1 MMLWNEMTGPGNA
14 FSAEV
19 GGVFFGQFSGL
30 RPMQVSAIESLCAG
44 RNIVLS
50 AGTGSGKTEA
60 VVAPLISR
68 YRNDALREDCSVLLY
83 VCPTKALINDLARRL
98 GPPLERLN
106 LTLAVRH
113 GDRND
118 LRDGGSAHVI
128 LTTPESLGILITQ
141 NHEALKTIRAVVL
154 DEVHL
159 LYNNQRGLM
168 TAVLL
173 HRLRRSVAHL
183 IQMAA
188 LSATVGSLEDIREFI
203 LGDTAEA
210 DLLAYPGGRTIDGDI
225 RTVRGESDA
234 AAILER
240 LASPAGRKLL
250 VFVNSRREAEA
261 LAAELKTR
269 PNLEGLVAT
278 HHSSLSPEGREA
290 VESWFGSADRAVC
303 VSTSTLEMG
312 IDIGDIDAVVL
323 YGPPSTVESLLQRI
337 GRGNRRSN
345 KTNVVCLS
353 RDCANSIRE
362 TAVFSTM
369 LGLAAEGRM
378 PARVPFHLLGAVSQ
392 QCLSIILS
400 REGGYTRVQDLCDE
414 VGYRRDLD
422 RSVIEEIL
430 EELGV
435 QEFLKRHGYKNR
447 FGADEKLWDLAEKNL
462 IWGNFPIAGQ
472 NMDLEDGGRL
482 IGTIPRANLMRLIP
496 GSVFRFGGSRYRVKG
511 LVDQKLRV
519 SPAPGKG
526 GEVSLIFGNKG
537 AEGLDAFVA
546 DSLWHWLFRVTE
558 ESSFL
563 AKAQWEPVEGVI
575 TELLGAVGLDDLPF
589 SETGKGVRYYTFA
602 GIAVN
607 RVILAWLGLS
617 SSGAE
622 DISIVLPKVV
632 DWSKLPTS
640 QSELLGAAESC
651 FASSDRQ
658 TIFQQCLPL
667 EFQRKE
673 WAEEWLKDA
682 DATKVLIRLAA
693 SNPVP
698 VPSELFSK
706 LNS

>member
-1 MMLWNEMTGPGNA
+1 MMPWIEMMGADNT
-14 FSAEV
+14 FSPEV

-30 RPMQVSAIESLCAG
+30 RPMQVAAIESLCAG

-60 VVAPLISR
+60 VVAPLISQ
-68 YRNDALREDCSVLLY
+68 YRSVALQEDCPVLLY

-98 GPPLERLN
+98 EPPLERLS
-106 LTLAVRH
+106 LSLAVRH

-118 LRDGGSAHVI
+118 LRNGGTAHVI

-141 NHEALKTIRAVVL
+141 NHESLKTIRAVVL

-173 HRLRRSVAHL
+173 HRLRRSVGHL
-183 IQMAA
+183 LQTAA
-188 LSATVGSLEDIREFI
+188 LSATVGRLEDIRKFI
-203 LGDTAEA
+203 LGDNAQA
-210 DLLAYPGGRTIDGDI
+210 DLLAFPGGRTIDGDI
-225 RTVRGESDA
+225 RTVRSEADA
-234 AAILER
+234 AALVGR
-240 LASPAGRKLL
+240 LVKAPGRKLL
-250 VFVNSRREAEA
+250 VFVNSRGEAEA
-261 LAAELKTR
+261 LVARLKEN
-269 PNLEGLVAT
+269 PEMDGIVAT
-278 HHSSLSPEGREA
+278 HHSSLSPEGREV

-353 RDCANSIRE
+353 RDGADSIRE
-362 TAVFSTM
+362 TAIFSTM

-378 PARVPFHLLGAVSQ
+378 PARAPLQLFGAVGQ
-392 QCLSIILS
+392 QCLAAVLG

-414 VGYRRDLD
+414 VGFRPDLE
-422 RSVIEEIL
+422 RPVIEEIL

-435 QEFLKRHGYKNR
+435 QEFLQRHGYKNR
-447 FGADEKLWDLAEKNL
+447 FGAGEKLWDLAEKNL

-472 NMDLEDGGRL
+472 NVDLEVGGRL
-482 IGTIPRANLMRLIP
+482 IGTIPRANLMRLVP
-496 GSVFRFGGSRYRVKG
+496 GAVFRFGGSRYRVKG

-526 GEVSLIFGNKG
+526 GEVTLVFGNRG

-546 DSLWHWLFRVTE
+546 DSLWHWLFRATE

-563 AKAQWEPVEGVI
+563 TKAHWEPIEKVI
-575 TELLGAVGLDDLPF
+575 TELRGVAGLEDLPF
-589 SETGKGVRYYTFA
+589 SGTGATVRYFTFA
-602 GIAVN
+602 GITVN
-607 RVILAWLGLS
+607 RVILAWLGLPPG
-617 SSGAE
+617 GA
-622 DISIVLPKVV
+622 DDLSIVLPTAV
-632 DWSKLPTS
+632 DWSKLPTA
-640 QSELLGAAESC
+640 QSALLGAAESC

-667 EFQRKE
+667 ELQRKE
-673 WAEEWLKDA
+673 WIEEWLKD
-682 DATKVLIRLAA
+682 DDTTSVLTRLAA
-693 SNPVP
+693 SRPVQ
-698 VPSELFSK
+698 VPLDLFSK